1 MSDLTPHYEHGPI
14 EARWQERWQE
24 EGSFAVAESSDLPKY
39 YVLEMFPYP
48 SGRLHMGHVR
58 NYSIGDVVARFK
70 KARGFDVLHPMGWDA
85 FGMPAENAAI
95 ARGVHPSDWTRS
107 NIEAMRDQ
115 LQRLG
120 LSYDWGREF
129 ATCDAEYYRWE
140 QEIFLELLNRG
151 IAYKKGG
158 LLNWCESCQTTLAN
172 EQVEDGHCWRCSNA
186 VTQREMEQWY
196 LRITDYAD
204 ELLSCLDTLPGWPSA
219 VTSQQQTWIGRSTGA
234 SILFEVDGVDDI
246 DGVDGPLE
254 VFTTRP
260 DTLYGCTFMS
270 LAPEHPWTRKLAAG
284 TEQEAAVAAFAD
296 RMGTTDRADRMDDR
310 AEKEGLFVGRYAI
323 NPVTSRRVP
332 IYTAN
337 FVLADYGT
345 GAVMAVPAHDQRDFE
360 FAEKYGIEKV
370 VVIEPSDGAVQAEDL
385 TEAYV
390 GPGSLCNSGAH
401 DGLDNESGKAAIV
414 AELEAAGRG
423 EATIN
428 FRLRDWGISR
438 QRYWGAPI
446 PVVYCDDCGMQP
458 VPADQ
463 LPVRLPEDVL
473 LDGQGGSPLA
483 RHEGFWSTAC
493 PACGRAAR
501 RETDTFDTFMESSW
515 YFLRYC
521 SPHFLGGMVDKDAAA
536 RFLPVDQYIGG
547 IEHAVMH
554 LLYARFYTK
563 LLRDL
568 GHVQVDEPFTNLL
581 CQGMV
586 CHETYRSQD
595 GEWLYPT
602 EVDFATSASGRIATR
617 SSDASP
623 VQIGRVEKMSK
634 SKHNTV
640 DPEVFIERYGAD
652 TIRLFCLFAAPPH
665 KDLDW
670 SEKGVEGCYR
680 FLCRVWKLVQ
690 QRHEVIKAAQD
701 PEHQDLDPATTDLR
715 QHIHQTIDRVSRDI
729 EKRMQFNT
737 AIAATMELLN
747 SLVSFHASEGV
758 LRDLSPAEASV
769 FGEGV
774 RVLLMLLSPF
784 APHLSDEL
792 WQLIGGEGLLEERSW
807 PESDPEV
814 AASSTM
820 TVVVQVKGKKR
831 AEVSFPVNASE
842 DDIKAAALAHP
853 NVQRFLGDQPPR
865 MVKYVPGRLV
875 AIVPGA

>member
-1 MSDLTPHYEHGPI
+1 MSEQSPPYEHAAL
-14 EARWQERWQE
+14 ERRWQQRWHKER
-24 EGSFAVAESSDLPKY
+24 SFAVAEHSDLPKY

-58 NYSIGDVVARFK
+58 NYSIGDVIARFK

-95 ARGVHPSDWTRS
+95 ANGVHPSRWTRS
-107 NIEAMRDQ
+107 NIAAMRDQ

-120 LSYDWGREF
+120 LSYDWDREF

-140 QEIFLELLNRG
+140 QTIFLELLERG

-158 LLNWCESCQTTLAN
+158 LLNWCEPCQTTLAN
-172 EQVEDGHCWRCSNA
+172 EQVEDGCCWRCGNL

-204 ELLSCLDTLPGWPSA
+204 DLLAALDELSGWPAA
-219 VTSQQQTWIGRSTGA
+219 VTSQQRTWIGRSTGA
-234 SILFEVDGVDDI
+234 SIFFELEDSAQLEGLEGGI
-246 DGVDGPLE
+246 E

-284 TEQEAAVAAFAD
+284 TPQEEAVNAFVD
-296 RMGTTDRADRMDDR
+296 RMGTTDRAQRMDEG
-310 AEKEGLFVGRYAI
+310 AAKEGLFVGRYAL
-323 NPVTSRRVP
+323 NPVNGRRIP

-360 FAEKYGIEKV
+360 FADKYGIEKL
-370 VVIEPSDGAVQAEDL
+370 VVIQPDGEALDAASM
-385 TEAYV
+385 TEAWT
-390 GPGSLCNSGAH
+390 GAGQLRNSGPH
-401 DGLDNESGKAAIV
+401 DGLSSEQAKQAVV
-414 AELEAAGRG
+414 AELEAHGRG
-423 EATIN
+423 KAAVN

-446 PVVYCDDCGMQP
+446 PVIYCQTCGMQP

-463 LPVRLPEDVL
+463 LPVQLPEDVV
-473 LDGQGGSPLA
+473 LDGEGGSPLA
-483 RHEGFWSTAC
+483 RHEGFWRTEC
-493 PACGRAAR
+493 PSCGGQAR

-521 SPHFLGGMVDKDAAA
+521 SPQYLGGMVDAEAAA

-554 LLYARFYTK
+554 LLYARFYTR

-568 GHVQVDEPFTNLL
+568 GHLEVAEPFRQLL

-586 CHETYRSQD
+586 CHETYRSED
-595 GEWLYPT
+595 GQWLYPG
-602 EVDFATSASGRIATR
+602 EVDISVAESGRTAFR
-617 SSDASP
+617 KSDGSG
-623 VQIGRVEKMSK
+623 VRIGRVEKMSK

-640 DPEVFIERYGAD
+640 DPETFIERYGAD

-680 FLCRVWKLVQ
+680 FLCRVWKLAH
-690 QRHEVIKAAQD
+690 QRSELLGAAVD
-701 PEHQDLDPATTDLR
+701 PSSLELGEAATELR
-715 QHIHQTIDRVSRDI
+715 HRVHQTIDRVTRDI
-729 EKRMQFNT
+729 DERMQLNT
-737 AIAATMELLN
+737 AIAAIMELLN
-747 SLVSFHASEGV
+747 GLSAFHTTNGVPRDLNEGDAAVFVEGV
-758 LRDLSPAEASV
+758 Q
-769 FGEGV
+769 
-774 RVLLMLLSPF
+774 VLLMLLSPF

-792 WQLIGGEGLLEERSW
+792 WSMFPGDKLLEDSPW
-807 PESDPEV
+807 PNSDPAV
-814 AASSTM
+814 AAARTM

-831 AEVSFPVNASE
+831 AEISFAVDASE
-842 DDIKAAALAHP
+842 EEIKAAALVHP
-853 NVQRFLGDQPPR
+853 KVVRFLGDAPPR

-875 AIVPGA
+875 AIVPGT

>member
-1 MSDLTPHYEHGPI
+1 MPEPILHYEHGPI
-14 EARWQERWQE
+14 EARWQQRWRDAQ
-24 EGSFAVAESSDLPKY
+24 SFSVAARSELPKY

-85 FGMPAENAAI
+85 FGLPAENAAI
-95 ARGVHPSDWTRS
+95 ARGVHPAHWTRS
-107 NIEAMRDQ
+107 NIATMRDQ

-120 LSYDWGREF
+120 FSYDWGREI
-129 ATCDAEYYRWE
+129 ATCDADYYRWE
-140 QEIFLELLNRG
+140 QAIFLDLFEKG

-172 EQVEDGHCWRCSNA
+172 EQVEDGVCWRCNTT
-186 VTQREMEQWY
+186 VVQREMEQWY

-204 ELLSCLDTLPGWPSA
+204 ELLDCLDGLSGWPAA
-219 VTSQQQTWIGRSTGA
+219 VTLQQRTWIGRSTGA
-234 SILFEVDGVDDI
+234 SIEFEIDDVVDI
-246 DGVDGPLE
+246 DGIDTPLE

-270 LAPEHPWTRKLAAG
+270 LAPEHPWTRKLAVG
-284 TEQEAAVAAFAD
+284 TPQEAAINAFAD
-296 RMGTTDRADRMDDR
+296 RMGTTDRSERMDEK

-323 NPVTSRRVP
+323 NPVNGRRVP

-360 FAEKYGIEKV
+360 FASKYQIDKV
-370 VVIEPSDGAVQAEDL
+370 VVIQPEGEQLQAA
-385 TEAYV
+385 TMAEAWT
-390 GPGSLCNSGAH
+390 GPGTLCNSGDH
-401 DGLDNESGKAAIV
+401 DGLSNEEAKAAVV
-414 AELEAAGRG
+414 AQLQDLGCG
-423 EATIN
+423 KATIN

-446 PVVYCDDCGMQP
+446 PVVDC
-458 VPADQ
+458 PACGTLGVARDQ
-463 LPVRLPEDVL
+463 LPVVLPEDVV
-473 LDGQGGSPLA
+473 LDGEGGSPLG
-483 RHEGFWSTAC
+483 RHEDFWKTSC
-493 PACGRAAR
+493 PGCGGPAR

-521 SPHFLGGMVDKDAAA
+521 SPHSGSAMVDAEAAA

-568 GHVQVDEPFTNLL
+568 GHVGVDEPFTNLL

-586 CHETYRSQD
+586 CHETYRCD
-595 GEWLYPT
+595 GAWLYPT
-602 EVDFATSASGRIATR
+602 EVVFEGSGDARTAKR
-617 SSDASP
+617 VSDGAE
-623 VQIGRVEKMSK
+623 VEIGRVEKMGK

-640 DPEVFIERYGAD
+640 DPETFIERYGAD
-652 TIRLFCLFAAPPH
+652 TIRLFCMFAAPPH

-690 QRHEVIKAAQD
+690 RRIDVLCDAASPDGMQ
-701 PEHQDLDPATTDLR
+701 LDERCTTLR
-715 QHIHQTIDRVSRDI
+715 QRTHQTIDRVSDDI
-729 EKRMQFNT
+729 ERRMQFNT

-747 SLVSFHASEGV
+747 ALVAFQSADGA
-758 LRDLSPAEASV
+758 LRELSAGEAAV
-769 FGEGV
+769 FTEGV
-774 RVLLMLLSPF
+774 RTLLALLSPF
-784 APHLSDEL
+784 APHIADEL
-792 WQLIGGEGLLEERSW
+792 WQASGGDGILEDRSW
-807 PESDPEV
+807 PSSDPAV
-814 AASSTM
+814 AAAHTM
-820 TVVVQVKGKKR
+820 TLVVQVKGKKR
-831 AEVSFPVNASE
+831 GELIFPVDASE
-842 DDIKAAALAHP
+842 DDIKAAALALP
-853 NVQRFLGDQPPR
+853 NVQRHLGTLPPR
-865 MVKYVPGRLV
+865 MVKYIPGRLV
-875 AIVPGA
+875 AIVPGQ

>member
-1 MSDLTPHYEHGPI
+1 MSKSIPQYQHDELEQ
-14 EARWQERWQE
+14 RWQQRWRDE
-24 EGSFAVAESSDLPKY
+24 DSFKVAEQSDLPKY

-58 NYSIGDVVARFK
+58 NYAIGDVLARFK

-95 ARGVHPSDWTRS
+95 ARGLHPADWTHS

-120 LSYDWGREF
+120 LSYDWSREF
-129 ATCDAEYYRWE
+129 KTCDADYYRWE
-140 QEIFLELLNRG
+140 QDFFLDLLEAG

-172 EQVEDGHCWRCSNA
+172 EQVEDGLCWRCSTT
-186 VTQREMEQWY
+186 VSQREMEQWY
-196 LRITDYAD
+196 LAITRYAD
-204 ELLSCLDTLPGWPSA
+204 ELLESLDKMPGWPTA
-219 VTSQQQTWIGRSTGA
+219 VVSQQQTWIGRSNGA
-234 SILFEVDGVDDI
+234 SILFEVDGGNEI

-284 TEQEAAVAAFAD
+284 TAHEAAVNAFAD
-296 RMGTTDRADRMDDR
+296 RMGTTERADRMDDK

-323 NPVTSRRVP
+323 NPVNGRPVP

-360 FAEKYGIEKV
+360 FAEKYDIEKV
-370 VVIEPSDGAVQAEDL
+370 VVIQPDGESLHPESMEEAWTGAGKLVNSAV
-385 TEAYV
+385 
-390 GPGSLCNSGAH
+390 H
-401 DGLDNESGKAAIV
+401 DGLENEAAKAAIV
-414 AELEAAGRG
+414 RELVELGRG
-423 EATIN
+423 EASIN

-438 QRYWGAPI
+438 QRYWGSPI
-446 PVVYCDDCGMQP
+446 PVVYCEACGMQP
-458 VPADQ
+458 VPREQ
-463 LPVRLPEDVL
+463 LPVVLPHDVV
-473 LDGQGGSPLA
+473 LDGVGGSPLA
-483 RHEGFWSTAC
+483 RNEGFWQTSC
-493 PACGRAAR
+493 PECAGPAR

-521 SPHFLGGMVDKDAAA
+521 SPHFLGGMVDGAAA
-536 RFLPVDQYIGG
+536 QRFLPVDQYIGG

-568 GHVQVDEPFTNLL
+568 GKLQIDEPFANLL

-586 CHETYRSQD
+586 CHETYRCEDEWIYPNEVRFD
-595 GEWLYPT
+595 G
-602 EVDFATSASGRIATR
+602 SGEDRTAVR
-617 SSDASP
+617 AKDGAE
-623 VQIGRVEKMSK
+623 VQIGRIEKMSK

-640 DPEVFIERYGAD
+640 DPETFVVRYGAD

-690 QRHEVIKAAQD
+690 LRASLLREAPSVADVEPGEAGR
-701 PEHQDLDPATTDLR
+701 ALR
-715 QHIHQTIDRVSRDI
+715 QKVHQTIDRVTDDI
-729 EKRMQFNT
+729 DRRMQLNT
-737 AIAATMELLN
+737 AIAACMELLN
-747 SLVSFHASEGV
+747 HLVSFHSTEGAPRPLDAAESAVFAEGV
-758 LRDLSPAEASV
+758 Q
-769 FGEGV
+769 
-774 RVLLMLLSPF
+774 VLLALLSPF
-784 APHLSDEL
+784 APHLADEL
-792 WQLIGGEGLLEERSW
+792 WQESGGEGLLEDCSW
-807 PESDPEV
+807 PSSDPEV
-814 AASSTM
+814 AASETM
-820 TVVVQVKGKKR
+820 TLVIQVKGKKR
-831 AEVSFPVNASE
+831 GELVLPVDAAEE
-842 DDIKAAALAHP
+842 DIKAAALALP
-853 NVQRFLGDQPPR
+853 NVQRYVGDVPPR
-865 MVKYVPGRLV
+865 MVKYVAGRLV

>member
-1 MSDLTPHYEHGPI
+1 MSEPTPHYEHGPI
-14 EARWQERWQE
+14 EARWQERWQR
-24 EGSFAVAESSDLPKY
+24 EGSFAVAESSELPKY

-95 ARGVHPSDWTRS
+95 ARSVHPSDWTRS

-140 QEIFLELLNRG
+140 QEIFLELLARG

-158 LLNWCESCQTTLAN
+158 LLNWCDSCQTTLAN
-172 EQVEDGHCWRCSNA
+172 EQVEDGACWRCSNA

-204 ELLSCLDTLPGWPSA
+204 ELLSCLDKLPGWPTA

-234 SILFEVDGVDDI
+234 SILFEVDGVDNL

-296 RMGTTDRADRMDDR
+296 RMGTTERADRMDER

-323 NPVTSRRVP
+323 NPVNGRKVP

-360 FAEKYGIEKV
+360 FADKYGIEKV
-370 VVIEPSDGAVQAEDL
+370 VVIQPADRSLRAEDMA
-385 TEAYV
+385 EAYV
-390 GPGSLCNSGAH
+390 GAGTLCNSGSH
-401 DGLDNESGKAAIV
+401 DGIDNESGKAAIV
-414 AELEAAGRG
+414 AELQALDRG

-446 PVVYCDDCGMQP
+446 PVVYCESCGMQP

-463 LPVRLPEDVL
+463 LPVRLPEDVV

-483 RHEGFWSTAC
+483 RHEGFWSANC
-493 PACGRAAR
+493 PACGGAAR

-521 SPHFLGGMVDKDAAA
+521 SPHFLGGMVDRDAAA

-595 GEWLYPT
+595 GNWLYPT
-602 EVDFATSASGRIATR
+602 EVSFATSGDGRTATR
-617 SSDASP
+617 LSDGSP
-623 VQIGRVEKMSK
+623 AQIGRVEKMSK

-690 QRHEVIKAAQD
+690 QRYELIREAHD
-701 PEHQDLDPATTDLR
+701 PVGQELDPASAELR
-715 QHIHQTIDRVSRDI
+715 QRIHQTIDRVSRDI
-729 EKRMQFNT
+729 EQRMQFNT
-737 AIAATMELLN
+737 AIAAIMELLN
-747 SLVSFHASEGV
+747 SLVSFHTHEGT
-758 LRDLSPAEASV
+758 LRDLSIAEAAV
-769 FGEGV
+769 FSEGV
-774 RVLLMLLSPF
+774 QVLLTLLSPF
-784 APHLSDEL
+784 APHVSDEL
-792 WQLIGGEGLLEERSW
+792 WQLTGGEGILENRSW
-807 PESDPEV
+807 PESDPEI
-814 AASSTM
+814 AASSIM

-831 AEVSFPVNASE
+831 AEVSFSVDASE